1 MRGVCTWAF
10 AFFRY
15 NPARMSQPAKVKR
28 PTSITVEEFFR
39 LNEKAL
45 KLRLVGS
52 DAGFK
57 RKISEPS
64 VNRPGLALSGFFT
77 YFAYK
82 RVQVIGN
89 SEHSFL
95 EGLEPQLCAARFS
108 QLCTWDIPC
117 LVVARGH
124 RIGEELVQIANE
136 AGISVFQSSMMTMKF
151 INAAT
156 IKLEWAFSPT
166 LLLHGCLVDVQGIG
180 VLIQGRSGCG
190 KSESVIGL
198 LQRGASLVA
207 DDAVRL
213 RLIEDREIIGSAPEV
228 TRNMIEI
235 RGLGILN
242 VAALFGVGSVRMSKR
257 LDLLVNLVHIQE
269 SEDLER
275 VGAAP
280 QTQDLM
286 GLAVPKVDIPVAPG
300 RDVAGLI
307 ELAALNYKLRAFGYN
322 SAVEFDQRL
331 LKKMAD
337 DQLG

>member
-1 MRGVCTWAF
+1 
-10 AFFRY
+10 
-15 NPARMSQPAKVKR
+15 MSLPPKVKR
-28 PTSITVEEFFR
+28 PSSITVGDFFSQ
-39 LNEKAL
+39 NEKAL
-45 KLRLVGS
+45 KLRLVGT
-52 DAGFK
+52 DVGYT
-57 RKISEPS
+57 RKIWEPS

-82 RVQVIGN
+82 RIQVIGN
-89 SEHSFL
+89 SELSCL
-95 EGLEPQLCAARFS
+95 EGLEPNQRAARFS
-108 QLCTWDIPC
+108 QLCSWEIPT

-124 RIGEELVQIANE
+124 RLPDDLVQIANE
-136 AGISVFQSSMMTMKF
+136 AGISVFHTSMVTMKF
-151 INAAT
+151 LNAAT
-156 IKLEWAFSPT
+156 IKLETAFAPT
-166 LLLHGCLVDVQGIG
+166 MLVHGCLVDVQGIG
-180 VLIQGRSGCG
+180 VLIQGSSGSC

-213 RLIEDREIIGSAPEV
+213 RLIEDREIIGTAPEM
-228 TRNMIEI
+228 TRDMIEI

-242 VAALFGVGSVRMSKR
+242 VAALFGVGSVRLSKR
-257 LDLLVNLVHIQE
+257 LDLLVNLVHVKE

-275 VGAAP
+275 VGTH
-280 QTQDLM
+280 QLTENVM
-286 GLAVPKVDIPVAPG
+286 GLAIPKVEIPVAPG

-307 ELAALNYKLRAFGYN
+307 ELGALNYKLRAFGYN

>member
-1 MRGVCTWAF
+1 M
-10 AFFRY
+10 
-15 NPARMSQPAKVKR
+15 KR
-28 PTSITVEEFFR
+28 PSAITVEEFFR
-39 LNEKAL
+39 TNEKAL

-82 RVQVIGN
+82 RVQIIGN

-95 EGLEPQLCAARFS
+95 EGLEPKLRAARFS
-108 QLCTWDIPC
+108 QLCSWEIPC
-117 LVVARGH
+117 LIVARGH
-124 RIGEELVQIANE
+124 RLSEELVAIANE
-136 AGISVFQSSMMTMKF
+136 AGISVFQTSMITMKF

-156 IKLEWAFSPT
+156 IKLEWAFAPT
-166 LLLHGCLVDVQGIG
+166 MLVHGCLVDVQGIG
-180 VLIQGRSGCG
+180 VLVQGKSGCG

-213 RLIEDREIIGSAPEV
+213 RLVEEREIVGSAPEM

-257 LDLLVNLVHIQE
+257 LDLAVNLVHLQE
-269 SEDLER
+269 SNDLER
-275 VGAAP
+275 VGMEN
-280 QTQDLM
+280 QTTEVM
-286 GLAVPKVDIPVAPG
+286 GMTIAKVDIPVAPG

-307 ELAALNYKLRAFGYN
+307 ELAALNYKLRTFGYN

-337 DQLG
+337 DQIG

>member
-1 MRGVCTWAF
+1 
-10 AFFRY
+10 
-15 NPARMSQPAKVKR
+15 MSHPTKVKR
-28 PTSITVEEFFR
+28 PSSITVGDFFKQ
-39 LNEKAL
+39 NEKAL
-45 KLRLVGS
+45 RLRCVGT
-52 DAGFK
+52 DAGFT
-57 RKISEPS
+57 RKIWEPS

-82 RVQVIGN
+82 RIQIIGN
-89 SEHSFL
+89 SELSFL
-95 EGLEPQLCAARFS
+95 EGLEPKLRAARFS

-124 RIGEELVQIANE
+124 RLDEELIKIANE
-136 AGISVFQSSMMTMKF
+136 AGISVFQTNMVTMKF
-151 INAAT
+151 LNAAT
-156 IKLEWAFSPT
+156 IKLETAFAPT
-166 LLLHGCLVDVQGIG
+166 MMVHGCLVDVQGIG
-180 VLIQGRSGCG
+180 VLIQGSSGSG

-213 RLIEDREIIGSAPEV
+213 RLIEDREISGTAPDM
-228 TRNMIEI
+228 TRDMIEI

-257 LDLLVNLVHIQE
+257 VDLLVNLVHLKDA
-269 SEDLER
+269 EDLER
-275 VGAAP
+275 VGAACL
-280 QTQDLM
+280 TQEIM
-286 GLAVPKVDIPVAPG
+286 GLSIPKVDIPVAPG

>member
-1 MRGVCTWAF
+1 
-10 AFFRY
+10 
-15 NPARMSQPAKVKR
+15 MSQPTKVKR
-28 PTSITVEEFFR
+28 PASITVGDFFKQ
-39 LNEKAL
+39 NEKPL
-45 KLRLVGS
+45 KLRCVGS
-52 DAGFK
+52 EIGFT
-57 RKISEPS
+57 RKIWEPS

-82 RVQVIGN
+82 RIQIIGN
-89 SEHSFL
+89 SELSFL
-95 EGLEPQLCAARFS
+95 EGLEPKLRAARFS

-124 RIGEELVQIANE
+124 RLPEELVQIANE
-136 AGISVFQSSMMTMKF
+136 AGISVFQTNMVTMKF
-151 INAAT
+151 LNAAT
-156 IKLEWAFSPT
+156 IKLETAFAPT
-166 LLLHGCLVDVQGIG
+166 MMVHGCLVDVQGIG
-180 VLIQGRSGCG
+180 VLIQGSSGSG

-213 RLIEDREIIGSAPEV
+213 RLIEDREIIGTAPDM
-228 TRNMIEI
+228 TRGMIEI

-242 VAALFGVGSVRMSKR
+242 VAALFGVGSVRLSKR
-257 LDLLVNLVHIQE
+257 LDFLVNLVHLKDA
-269 SEDLER
+269 EDLER
-275 VGAAP
+275 VGTASP
-280 QTQDLM
+280 THDIM
-286 GLAVPKVDIPVAPG
+286 GHSIPKVDIPVAPG

>member
-1 MRGVCTWAF
+1 
-10 AFFRY
+10 
-15 NPARMSQPAKVKR
+15 MSPSSKMKR
-28 PTSITVEEFFR
+28 PSAITVEEFFR
-39 LNEKAL
+39 TNEKAL

-52 DAGFK
+52 DAGYK

-82 RVQVIGN
+82 RVQIIGN

-95 EGLEPQLCAARFS
+95 EGLEPKLRAARFS
-108 QLCTWDIPC
+108 QLCSWEIPC
-117 LVVARGH
+117 LIVARGH
-124 RIGEELVQIANE
+124 RLSEELVAIANE
-136 AGISVFQSSMMTMKF
+136 AGISVFQTSMITMKF

-156 IKLEWAFSPT
+156 IKLEWAFAPT
-166 LLLHGCLVDVQGIG
+166 MLVHGCLVDVQGIG
-180 VLIQGRSGCG
+180 VLVQGKSGCG

-213 RLIEDREIIGSAPEV
+213 RLVEEREIVGSAPEM

-257 LDLLVNLVHIQE
+257 LDLAVNLVHLQE
-269 SEDLER
+269 SNDLER
-275 VGAAP
+275 VGMEN
-280 QTQDLM
+280 QTTEVM
-286 GLAVPKVDIPVAPG
+286 GMTIAKVDIPVAPG

-307 ELAALNYKLRAFGYN
+307 ELAALNYKLRTFGYN

-337 DQLG
+337 DQIG

>member
-1 MRGVCTWAF
+1 M
-10 AFFRY
+10 
-15 NPARMSQPAKVKR
+15 NPSAKMKR
-28 PTSITVEEFFR
+28 PASITVADFFTA
-39 LNEKAL
+39 NEKAL
-45 KLRLVGS
+45 KMKLVGS
-52 DAGFK
+52 DVGFK

-82 RVQVIGN
+82 RVQIIGN
-89 SEHSFL
+89 SECSFL
-95 EGLEPQLCAARFS
+95 EGLEPKLRAARFS

-117 LVVARGH
+117 LIVARGH
-124 RIGEELVQIANE
+124 RLPEELVQIANE
-136 AGISVFQSSMMTMKF
+136 AGISVFQTSMVTMKY

-156 IKLEWAFSPT
+156 IKLEWAFAPT
-166 LLLHGCLVDVQGIG
+166 MLVHGCLVDVQGIG
-180 VLIQGRSGCG
+180 VLIQGQSGSG

-213 RLIEDREIIGSAPEV
+213 RLIEDREIVGSSPEM

-257 LDLLVNLVHIQE
+257 LDLSVHLVQLQE
-269 SEDLER
+269 SGDLER
-275 VGAAP
+275 VGMAS
-280 QTQDLM
+280 QTQDFM
-286 GLAVPKVDIPVAPG
+286 GMPIARVDIPVAPG
-300 RDVAGLI
+300 RDVAALI
-307 ELAALNYKLRAFGYN
+307 ELAALNYKLRTFGYN

-337 DQLG
+337 DQIG

>member
-1 MRGVCTWAF
+1 MS
-10 AFFRY
+10 
-15 NPARMSQPAKVKR
+15 PATKVKR
-28 PTSITVEEFFR
+28 PASITVGDFFTH
-39 LNEKAL
+39 NERAL
-45 KLRLVGS
+45 KLRRVGT
-52 DAGFK
+52 DTGFT
-57 RKISEPS
+57 RKIWEPS

-82 RVQVIGN
+82 RIQIIGN
-89 SEHSFL
+89 SELSFL
-95 EGLEPQLCAARFS
+95 EGLEPKLRAARFS
-108 QLCTWDIPC
+108 QLCSWEIPW

-124 RIGEELVQIANE
+124 RLPDDLVGIANE
-136 AGISVFQSSMMTMKF
+136 AGISVFQTSMVTMKF
-151 INAAT
+151 LNAAT
-156 IKLEWAFSPT
+156 IKLETAFAPT
-166 LLLHGCLVDVQGIG
+166 MMVHGCLVDVQGIG
-180 VLIQGRSGCG
+180 VLVQGSSGSG

-213 RLIEDREIIGSAPEV
+213 RLIEDREIVGTAPEM
-228 TRNMIEI
+228 TRDMIEI

-257 LDLLVNLVHIQE
+257 LDLLVNLVHVQE
-269 SEDLER
+269 AEDLER
-275 VGAAP
+275 VGTE
-280 QTQDLM
+280 QLTKDMM
-286 GLAVPKVDIPVAPG
+286 GLAIPKVDIPVAPG

>member
-1 MRGVCTWAF
+1 
-10 AFFRY
+10 
-15 NPARMSQPAKVKR
+15 MSQPTKVKR
-28 PTSITVEEFFR
+28 PSSITVGDFFR
-39 LNEKAL
+39 QNEKTL

-52 DAGFK
+52 DVGFS
-57 RKISEPS
+57 RKIWEPS

-82 RVQVIGN
+82 RIQIIGN
-89 SEHSFL
+89 SELSFL
-95 EGLEPQLCAARFS
+95 EGLEPKLRAARFS

-117 LVVARGH
+117 LVIARGH
-124 RIGEELVQIANE
+124 RLPEELVQIANE
-136 AGISVFQSSMMTMKF
+136 AGISLFQTSMVTMKF
-151 INAAT
+151 LNAAT
-156 IKLEWAFSPT
+156 IKLETAFAPT
-166 LLLHGCLVDVQGIG
+166 MLVHGCLVDVQGIG
-180 VLIQGRSGCG
+180 VLVQGSSGSG

-213 RLIEDREIIGSAPEV
+213 RLIEDREIVGTAPEM
-228 TRNMIEI
+228 TRDMIEI

-242 VAALFGVGSVRMSKR
+242 VAALFGVGSVRLSKR
-257 LDLLVNLVHIQE
+257 LDLLVNLVHVKE
-269 SEDLER
+269 AEDLER
-275 VGAAP
+275 VGT
-280 QTQDLM
+280 TQLTQEIM
-286 GLAVPKVDIPVAPG
+286 GLAVPKADIPVAPG

>member
-1 MRGVCTWAF
+1 MGWHFLPLKCTD
-10 AFFRY
+10 
-15 NPARMSQPAKVKR
+15 MSPSSKMKR
-28 PTSITVEEFFR
+28 PSAITVEEFFR
-39 LNEKAL
+39 TNEKAL

-82 RVQVIGN
+82 RVQIIGN

-95 EGLEPQLCAARFS
+95 EGLEPKLRAARFS
-108 QLCTWDIPC
+108 QLCSWEIPC
-117 LVVARGH
+117 LIVARGH
-124 RIGEELVQIANE
+124 RLSEDLVAIANE
-136 AGISVFQSSMMTMKF
+136 AGISVFQTSMITMKF

-156 IKLEWAFSPT
+156 IKLEWAFAPT
-166 LLLHGCLVDVQGIG
+166 MLVHGCLVDVQGIG
-180 VLIQGRSGCG
+180 VLVQGKSGCG

-213 RLIEDREIIGSAPEV
+213 RLVEEREIVGSAPEM

-257 LDLLVNLVHIQE
+257 LDLAVNLVHLQE
-269 SEDLER
+269 SNDLER
-275 VGAAP
+275 VGMEN
-280 QTQDLM
+280 QTTEVM
-286 GLAVPKVDIPVAPG
+286 GMTIAKVDIPVAPG

-307 ELAALNYKLRAFGYN
+307 ELAALNYKLRTFGYN

-337 DQLG
+337 DQIG

>member
-1 MRGVCTWAF
+1 
-10 AFFRY
+10 
-15 NPARMSQPAKVKR
+15 MSAPTKVKR
-28 PTSITVEEFFR
+28 PSSITVEEFFTT
-39 LNEKAL
+39 NEKSL

-52 DAGFK
+52 DVGYS
-57 RKISEPS
+57 RKILEPS
-64 VNRPGLALSGFFT
+64 VNRPGLAISGFFT

-89 SEHSFL
+89 SELSFL
-95 EGLEPQLCAARFS
+95 EGLEPSICAARFS

-124 RIGEELVQIANE
+124 KLRTELVQIANQ
-136 AGISVFQSSMMTMKF
+136 AGISVFQTSMITMKF

-156 IKLEWAFSPT
+156 IKLEWAFAPT
-166 LLLHGCLVDVQGIG
+166 LLLHGCMVDVQGIG
-180 VLIQGRSGCG
+180 LLIQGSSGSG

-213 RLIEDREIIGSAPEV
+213 RLIEDREVVASAPEI

-242 VAALFGVGSVRMSKR
+242 VAALFGIGAVRMSKR
-257 LDLLVNLVHIQE
+257 LDLIVNLVHIQE
-269 SEDLER
+269 SEELER
-275 VGAAP
+275 VGAEE
-280 QTQDLM
+280 QKVDLM
-286 GLAVPKVDIPVAPG
+286 GQAIGKVDIPVAPG

-307 ELAALNYKLRAFGYN
+307 ELAALNYKLRTFGYN
-322 SAVEFDQRL
+322 SAIEFDQRL
-331 LKKMAD
+331 LKRMAD

>member
-1 MRGVCTWAF
+1 
-10 AFFRY
+10 
-15 NPARMSQPAKVKR
+15 MSMQAKVKR
-28 PTSITVEEFFR
+28 PSSITVEECFR
-39 LNEKAL
+39 INQKAL
-45 KLRLVGS
+45 KLKLVGT
-52 DAGFK
+52 DVGFE
-57 RKISEPS
+57 RKILEPS

-95 EGLEPQLCAARFS
+95 DQLEPKARLARFS

-117 LVVARGH
+117 IVSARG
-124 RIGEELVQIANE
+124 RRLPEELVQIANE
-136 AGISVFQSSMMTMKF
+136 AGISVFQTSMMTMKF

-156 IKLEWAFSPT
+156 IKLEWAFAAT
-166 LLLHGCLVDVQGIG
+166 MLVHGCFVDVQGIG
-180 VLIQGRSGCG
+180 VLIRGKSGSG
-190 KSESVIGL
+190 KSEAVIGL

-213 RLIEDREIIGSAPEV
+213 RLIEDREIIGSSPEM
-228 TRNMIEI
+228 TKNMIEI

-242 VAALFGVGSVRMSKR
+242 VAALFGVGSVRMTKR
-257 LDLLVNLVHIQE
+257 LDLVVDLVQLKDAE
-269 SEDLER
+269 ELER
-275 VGAAP
+275 VGMATP
-280 QTQDLM
+280 TEEIM
-286 GLAVPKVDIPVAPG
+286 GLPVAKVDIPVAPG

-307 ELAALNYKLRAFGYN
+307 ELAALNYKLRSFGYN

-337 DQLG
+337 EQIG

>member
-1 MRGVCTWAF
+1 M
-10 AFFRY
+10 
-15 NPARMSQPAKVKR
+15 NPSMKMKR
-28 PTSITVEEFFR
+28 PSAITVEEFFKT
-39 LNEKAL
+39 NEKAL

-52 DAGFK
+52 DVGFK

-82 RVQVIGN
+82 RVQIIGN

-95 EGLEPQLCAARFS
+95 EGLDPKLRAARFS
-108 QLCTWDIPC
+108 QLCSWEIPC
-117 LVVARGH
+117 LIVARGQ
-124 RIGEELVQIANE
+124 RLSEDLVAVANE
-136 AGISVFQSSMMTMKF
+136 AGISIFQTSMITMKF

-156 IKLEWAFSPT
+156 IKLEWAFAPT
-166 LLLHGCLVDVQGIG
+166 MLVHGCLVDVQGIG
-180 VLIQGRSGCG
+180 VLVQGKSGCG

-213 RLIEDREIIGSAPEV
+213 RLIEEREIIGSAPEM

-257 LDLLVNLVHIQE
+257 LDLAVNLVHLTE
-269 SEDLER
+269 SNDLER
-275 VGAAP
+275 VGMAA
-280 QTQDLM
+280 QTTDIM
-286 GLAVPKVDIPVAPG
+286 GLTIAKVDIPVAPG

-307 ELAALNYKLRAFGYN
+307 ELAALNYKLRTFGYN

-337 DQLG
+337 DQIG

>member
-1 MRGVCTWAF
+1 M
-10 AFFRY
+10 
-15 NPARMSQPAKVKR
+15 NPSTKVKR
-28 PTSITVEEFFR
+28 PSFVTVEEFFQ
-39 LNEKAL
+39 LNEKTL

-52 DAGFK
+52 DVGFG

-89 SEHSFL
+89 SEQSFL
-95 EGLEPQLCAARFS
+95 EGLDPKLRAARFS

-117 LVVARGH
+117 LVLARGH
-124 RIGEELVQIANE
+124 RLPADLVQITNE
-136 AGISVFQSSMMTMKF
+136 AGISVFQTNMVTMKF

-156 IKLEWAFSPT
+156 IKLEWAFAPT
-166 LLLHGCLVDVQGIG
+166 MLLHGCLVDVQGIG
-180 VLIQGRSGCG
+180 VLIQGESGSG

-213 RLIEDREIIGSAPEV
+213 RRIEDREIVGSAPEM

-242 VAALFGVGSVRMSKR
+242 IAALFGVGAVRLSKR
-257 LDLLVNLVHIQE
+257 LDLIVSLVQIQDSNE
-269 SEDLER
+269 LER
-275 VGAAP
+275 VGMGE
-280 QTQDLM
+280 TTEDVM
-286 GLAVPKVDIPVAPG
+286 GLPIAKVELPVAPG

-307 ELAALNYKLRAFGYN
+307 ELAALNYKLRSFGYN

>member
-1 MRGVCTWAF
+1 
-10 AFFRY
+10 
-15 NPARMSQPAKVKR
+15 MSVPAKVKR
-28 PTSITVEEFFR
+28 PSYITVEEFFR
-39 LNEKAL
+39 VNEKAL
-45 KLRLVGS
+45 KLRLMGS
-52 DAGFK
+52 DVGYS
-57 RKISEPS
+57 RRILEPS
-64 VNRPGLALSGFFT
+64 VNRPGLAISGFFT

-89 SEHSFL
+89 SEQSFL
-95 EGLEPQLCAARFS
+95 EGLDPTVCAARFS

-124 RIGEELVQIANE
+124 KLRPDLVQIANQ
-136 AGISVFQSSMMTMKF
+136 AGISIFQTSMVTMKF
-151 INAAT
+151 ANAAT
-156 IKLEWAFSPT
+156 IKLEWAFAPT
-166 LLLHGCLVDVQGIG
+166 LLMHGCMVDVQGIG
-180 VLIQGRSGCG
+180 VLIQGASGSG

-213 RLIEDREIIGSAPEV
+213 RLIEDREVVASAPEI

-242 VAALFGVGSVRMSKR
+242 VAALFGVGAVRMSKR
-257 LDLLVNLVHIQE
+257 LDIIVNLVHIRE
-269 SEDLER
+269 SEELER
-275 VGAAP
+275 VGAAE
-280 QTQDLM
+280 QKVDLM
-286 GLAVPKVDIPVAPG
+286 GHPIEKVEIPVAPG

-307 ELAALNYKLRAFGYN
+307 ELAALNYKLRTFGYN

>member
-1 MRGVCTWAF
+1 
-10 AFFRY
+10 
-15 NPARMSQPAKVKR
+15 MSMPAKIKR
-28 PTSITVEEFFR
+28 PSSVTVEEFFR
-39 LNEKAL
+39 TNERSL
-45 KLRLVGS
+45 KMKLVGS
-52 DAGFK
+52 EAGFG
-57 RKISEPS
+57 RRILEPS

-89 SEHSFL
+89 SELSFL
-95 EGLEPQLCAARFS
+95 DGLEPKLRVARFS

-124 RIGEELVQIANE
+124 KLPEDLVEVANS
-136 AGISVFQSSMMTMKF
+136 AGISVFQTGMMTMKF

-156 IKLEWAFSPT
+156 IKLEWAFAPT
-166 LLLHGCLVDVQGIG
+166 MVLHGCLVDVQGIG
-180 VLIQGRSGCG
+180 VLIQGASGSG

-213 RLIEDREIIGSAPEV
+213 RKVEEREIIGSAPEL

-242 VAALFGVGSVRMSKR
+242 VAALFGVGAVRMSKR
-257 LDLLVNLVHIQE
+257 LDMMVSLVRVE
-269 SEDLER
+269 EAGELER
-275 VGAAP
+275 VGAGSMS
-280 QTQDLM
+280 QDVM
-286 GLAVPKVDIPVAPG
+286 GLPIAKVEIPVAPG

-307 ELAALNYKLRAFGYN
+307 ELAALNYKLRTFGYN

-337 DQLG
+337 DQIG

>member
-1 MRGVCTWAF
+1 M
-10 AFFRY
+10 
-15 NPARMSQPAKVKR
+15 KR
-28 PTSITVEEFFR
+28 PSSITVEEFFKT
-39 LNEKAL
+39 NEKAL
-45 KLRLVGS
+45 KLRLIGS
-52 DAGFK
+52 DVGFK

-82 RVQVIGN
+82 RVQIIGN
-89 SEHSFL
+89 SEFSFL
-95 EGLEPQLCAARFS
+95 EGLDPKLRAARFS

-124 RIGEELVQIANE
+124 RLSEDLVAIANE
-136 AGISVFQSSMMTMKF
+136 AGISVFQTSMITMKF
-151 INAAT
+151 LNAAT
-156 IKLEWAFSPT
+156 IKLEWAFAPT
-166 LLLHGCLVDVQGIG
+166 MLVHGCLVDVQGIG
-180 VLIQGRSGCG
+180 VLIQGKSGCG

-198 LQRGASLVA
+198 LQRGGSLVA

-213 RLIEDREIIGSAPEV
+213 RLVEEREIVGSAPEM

-257 LDLLVNLVHIQE
+257 LDLAVNLVHLAE
-269 SEDLER
+269 SHDLER
-275 VGAAP
+275 VGMAS
-280 QTQDLM
+280 QSTEIM
-286 GLAVPKVDIPVAPG
+286 GLTIAKVDIPVAPG

-307 ELAALNYKLRAFGYN
+307 ELAALNYKLRTFGYN

-337 DQLG
+337 DQIG